1 MTLHSILKKNHVILI
16 TLMLLLQNCKVK
28 EPFTETTYKQLPD
41 KFDQQSDSVRSE
53 TGSWRTF
60 YFDTHLKTL
69 IDSALLHNLDLK
81 NAIQKIEFAKANVRM
96 NKGVRLPEL
105 GLNTSVG
112 QRKFGDYTM
121 DGVGNYDT
129 QFSPN
134 INEKQKIPNP
144 LPDYYIGFQTSWEID
159 LWGKLKNKKRAA
171 AEKFI
176 ASVHGK
182 DLIVTGLIAE
192 IASSYFEL
200 LALDNEFEIL
210 TSNILLQEAA
220 LDLVKSQKNAAKANQ
235 LDVEMQESQLLN
247 TKSLKKDIE
256 QRLVVCESK
265 LSFLCGTFPKK
276 LQRDTSYYSEHLKPK
291 INAGLPSDLLQNRP
305 DIKQAEALLRSSN
318 ADVKS
323 ARAAFYPS
331 VNIGAIL
338 GLQSFNSALLF
349 ELPAS
354 AAYNLVGGLTAP
366 LLNRRKLK
374 AELMASRSEQRQAFL
389 NYEKTIL
396 NGFMEVFVANK
407 NVYNL
412 IELFDL
418 KKQEVNILKS
428 SISTSKEL
436 FSAGRISY
444 LEVIIAQK
452 NALMTEL
459 ELADI
464 QKKCNLSKVEL
475 YRALGGGWKN

>member
-1 MTLHSILKKNHVILI
+1 
-16 TLMLLLQNCKVK
+16 MLLLQNCKIK
-28 EPFTETTYKQLPD
+28 EPLMESSQKKLPA
-41 KFDQQSDSVRSE
+41 KFDQQSDSLRTE
-53 TGSWRTF
+53 PEKWRNF
-60 YFDTHLKTL
+60 YFDANLKSL
-69 IDSALLHNLDLK
+69 IDSALLNNLDLK
-81 NAIQKIEFAKANVRM
+81 NAIQKIEYAKANVRM
-96 NKGVRLPEL
+96 NKGVRLPEV
-105 GLNTSVG
+105 GINSSIG

-134 INEKQKIPNP
+134 ITDKQRIPNP
-144 LPDYYIGFQTSWEID
+144 LPDYYVGFQASWEID

-176 ASVHGK
+176 ASVHGR
-182 DLIVTGLIAE
+182 DLIITGLISE
-192 IASSYFEL
+192 IANHYFDL
-200 LALDNEFEIL
+200 LAFDNEYEIL

-220 LDLVKSQKNAAKANQ
+220 LELVKSQKNAAKANQ

-247 TKSLKKDIE
+247 TKGLKKDIE
-256 QRLVVCESK
+256 QKIVVCISK
-265 LSFLCGTFPKK
+265 LNYLCGAFPRD
-276 LQRDTSYYSEHLKPK
+276 LQRDTAYYADHLKPK

-318 ADVKS
+318 ADVIS
-323 ARAAFYPS
+323 AKAAFYPS
-331 VNIGAIL
+331 VSLGAMF

-354 AAYNLVGGLTAP
+354 AAYNLMGGLTTP

-374 AELMASRSEQRQAFL
+374 AELMATRSEQKQAFI

-407 NVYNL
+407 NVNNL
-412 IELFDL
+412 AELFEL

-428 SISTSKEL
+428 SISTSKDL

-459 ELADI
+459 ELAEI